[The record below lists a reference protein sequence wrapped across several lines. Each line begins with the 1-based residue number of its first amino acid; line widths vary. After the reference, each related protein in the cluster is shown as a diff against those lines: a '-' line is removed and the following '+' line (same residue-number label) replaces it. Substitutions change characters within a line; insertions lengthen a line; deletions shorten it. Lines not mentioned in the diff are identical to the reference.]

1 MSAMTLFALVSQS
14 RGCLMPNSSEIS
26 LLLVEDNLSLRNELA
41 DYLRDDGFQ
50 VATASDGVEMNFA
63 LEQKIPS
70 IVILDLNLP
79 GEDGISIARR
89 LRSALPNIGVIILS
103 ARVRSSDR
111 NDGYSVGAD
120 VYLTKPTLPEELV
133 QVIKNLHRRLTPA
146 IEEANWILD
155 TENSFLLQPN
165 GEKFS
170 LTGLETLLIKELVL
184 HGKFISHDDLIYYL
198 GNPDESE
205 EFNKSR
211 MEVLISRLRKK
222 FTSAHGAN
230 PFIKVIRGKGYQI
243 LLPIT
248 LKNLA
253 PSGKSKY

>member
-1 MSAMTLFALVSQS
+1 LSAITLFALVSQS
-14 RGCLMPNSSEIS
+14 RGCLMPNSSQIS

-50 VATASDGVEMNFA
+50 VATASDGIEMNFS

-111 NDGYSVGAD
+111 NEGYSVGAD

-133 QVIKNLHRRLTPA
+133 QVIKNLHRRLTPT
-146 IEEANWILD
+146 IEVANWILD
-155 TENSFLLQPN
+155 TENSLLIQPN

-184 HGKFISHDDLIYYL
+184 HGKFISHDDLLYYL

-205 EFNKSR
+205 AFNKSR

-222 FTSAHGAN
+222 FSSTHGDS
-230 PFIKVIRGKGYQI
+230 PFIKVIRGKGYQ
-243 LLPIT
+243 LLLSIT